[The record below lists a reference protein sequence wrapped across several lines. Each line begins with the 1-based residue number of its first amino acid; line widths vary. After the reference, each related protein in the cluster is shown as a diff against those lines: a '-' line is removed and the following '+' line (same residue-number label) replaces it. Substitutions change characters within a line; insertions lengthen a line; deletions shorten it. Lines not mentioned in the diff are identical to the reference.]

1 MEIIMATKLLKVTD
15 VANVLNISRSK
26 AYSMLDQGDIPS
38 IRMGKLRRVHPE
50 VLNQFIIDNQS
61 DNNGSLRDSQYLFT
75 QSKLV
80 NIDTNFSSEK
90 EINHV

>member
-1 MEIIMATKLLKVTD
+1 MATQLLKVTD
-15 VANVLNISRSK
+15 VMNVLNISRSK

-38 IRMGKLRRVHPE
+38 IKLGKLVRVHPE
-50 VLNQFIIDNQS
+50 VLNQFIIDNQL

-90 EINHV
+90 EINHE

>member
-1 MEIIMATKLLKVTD
+1 MEIIMATQLLKVTD
-15 VANVLNISRSK
+15 VMNVLNISRSK

-38 IRMGKLRRVHPE
+38 IKLGKLVRVHPE
-50 VLNQFIIDNQS
+50 VLNQFIIDNQL

-90 EINHV
+90 EINHE

>member
-1 MEIIMATKLLKVTD
+1 MAAKLLKVTD

-75 QSKLV
+75 QSKLE

-90 EINHV
+90 EINHE